1 MTTLAVNTPRDL
13 VLGEIAEYPMI
24 ANDIIYE
31 GAAVGLVKAS
41 GHARPLTSVDKFVGF
56 ADSNYDNTTA
66 VTGGV
71 AAAIACRVVSKG
83 IVKLSVT
90 GAVITDF
97 GQPVYATDDDTFVF
111 TPVGGQ
117 YIGRVW
123 RFVSSGVVEVKFDA
137 IHDVDPWAGRVREA
151 LSGSTKTLDVED
163 SGKVICC
170 TVTTV
175 ITLPATAVFLDVIL
189 LNVGPYGTVQIS
201 ASPNA
206 SDKIIGCDLATSDN
220 NDLINTLA
228 TACRGDFVHLKNGHT
243 DGALIHEIKGTWAI
257 EG

>member
-31 GAAVGLVKAS
+31 GAAVGLVKAT

-56 ADSNYDNTTA
+56 ADSNYDNTVSPAT
-66 VTGGV
+66 
-71 AAAIACRVVSKG
+71 AAAINCRVISKG

-90 GAVITDF
+90 GAVITDY
-97 GQPVYATDDDTFVF
+97 GQPVYATDDNAFVF

-123 RFVSSGVVEVKFDA
+123 GFVSAGVVEVKFDA
-137 IHDVDPWAGRVREA
+137 IHDVDPWEGRVREA
-151 LSGSTKTLDVED
+151 LAASTKTLDVED

-175 ITLPATAVFLDVIL
+175 ITLPATAVFLDVVL
-189 LNVGPYGTVQIS
+189 LNVGPFGTVQIS
-201 ASPNA
+201 ASPNS

-243 DGALIHEIKGTWAI
+243 DGALIHRLKGTWAI